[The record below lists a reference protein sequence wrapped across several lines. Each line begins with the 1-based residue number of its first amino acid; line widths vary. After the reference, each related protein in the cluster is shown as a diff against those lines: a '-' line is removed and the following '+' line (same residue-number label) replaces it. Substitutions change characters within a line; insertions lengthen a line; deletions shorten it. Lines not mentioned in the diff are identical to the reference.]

1 MNSTLS
7 RILIAYHGCVDRL
20 VEMSED
26 TNNDMG
32 IFDVLVGFGNALRQE
47 GVAVG
52 SGQVLTFCQA
62 SARLNP
68 TDLVDLY
75 WGGRVCLISR
85 QIDLPVYDRVFRAY
99 FLGTQGPI
107 QELLKLKAQ
116 VSPEAE
122 SMLEISPRD
131 DPDEE
136 RPEEQQVG
144 LMASTI
150 ESLRHK
156 RFDECTPEELE
167 AVRKLMARFR
177 LVPPRRKTRRTRPGR
192 PSRYPDLRRTIR
204 LGLRTQAEMI
214 EQCWRERRIKRRKV
228 VLILDVS
235 GSMAEYSRALL
246 QFAHSAARVSSG
258 SSGGSFGRVEVFCFG
273 THLTRITEA
282 LQKRNPDQALAEAA
296 KAVVD
301 WEGGTKIGASLDLFV
316 RKWGRR
322 GICRGAI
329 VVICSDGLERG
340 HPELLTTAME
350 RLARLSH
357 RIVWMNPLKGDN
369 QEFQPRTVGM
379 MAALPYVD
387 LLLSGHDL
395 SSLEEL
401 AECLPALA

>member
-1 MNSTLS
+1 MAQSTKNWS
-7 RILIAYHGCVDRL
+7 
-20 VEMSED
+20 
-26 TNNDMG
+26 G
-32 IFDVLVGFGNALRQE
+32 ITDVLVGFGHALRKE

-62 SARLNP
+62 AARLNP
-68 TDLVDLY
+68 TDLADLY
-75 WGGRVCLISR
+75 WGGKACLITR
-85 QIDLPVYDRVFRAY
+85 QIDLPVYDRVFRSY
-99 FLGTQGPI
+99 FLGMESAL
-107 QELLKLKAQ
+107 QEFLKLKAQ

-122 SMLEISPRD
+122 SMLELGKDEESG
-131 DPDEE
+131 EE
-136 RPEEQQVG
+136 RPDEPPLG

-156 RFDECTPEELE
+156 RFDQCTPDELE
-167 AVRKLMARFR
+167 ALRKLMARFR
-177 LVPPRRKTRRTRPGR
+177 LMPPRKKTRRTRPAPR
-192 PSRYPDLRRTIR
+192 SRYPDLRRTIR
-204 LGLRTQAEMI
+204 YGLRTQGEMI

-246 QFAHSAARVSSG
+246 QFAHSAARVASASSG
-258 SSGGSFGRVEVFCFG
+258 QGFGKVEVFCFG
-273 THLTRITEA
+273 THLTRITDA
-282 LQKRNPDQALAEAA
+282 LRQRNPDQALAEAA
-296 KAVVD
+296 KAVAD

-316 RKWGRR
+316 RSWGRR
-322 GICRGAI
+322 GICRGAV

-340 HPELLTTAME
+340 HPELLATAME

-369 QEFQPRTVGM
+369 EQFQPRTVGM
-379 MAALPYVD
+379 LAALPYVD

-401 AECLPALA
+401 AECLPALG